1 MYFWDVTGSVVGK
14 GDDGKKLFYY
24 ELKIILYYELPHS
37 KEEWESQFLLVK
49 RKPNFIF
56 HSELDNMLKP

>member
-37 KEEWESQFLLVK
+37 KESQFLLG
-49 RKPNFIF
+49 
-56 HSELDNMLKP
+56 

>member
-14 GDDGKKLFYY
+14 VDDGKKLFYY

-37 KEEWESQFLLVK
+37 KEEWESQFLLG
-49 RKPNFIF
+49 
-56 HSELDNMLKP
+56 